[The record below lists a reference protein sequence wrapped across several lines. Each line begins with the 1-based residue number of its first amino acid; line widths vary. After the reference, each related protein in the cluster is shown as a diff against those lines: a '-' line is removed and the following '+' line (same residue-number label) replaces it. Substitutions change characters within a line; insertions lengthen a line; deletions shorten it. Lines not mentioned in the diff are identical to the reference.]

1 MPLEPIPFA
10 GMVEIDLDAVVE
22 ELYGKNAQNVPK
34 YVVLGDGSL
43 YIFHKEEDRYA
54 ICEQTPP
61 LQEGI
66 PATAGE
72 GGATQTECSGTSTLH
87 NGQKGSGQEGQGY

>member
-1 MPLEPIPFA
+1 MSLEPIPFA
-10 GMVEIDLDAVVE
+10 GMVEIDLDAVLE
-22 ELYGKNAQNVPK
+22 ELYGKNTQNMPK

-54 ICEQTPP
+54 LCEQTPP

-66 PATAGE
+66 PAAAGE
-72 GGATQTECSGTSTLH
+72 GGTTKPQCSGESTLCD
-87 NGQKGSGQEGQGY
+87 GQKGSRQEGQGH